1 MTSAHHISNST
12 DVIPNLTDVSQASRR
27 TSRIS
32 AARYGV
38 LRYQV
43 AMWGSV
49 ACAEGSSEQLSRL
62 PSGQEQARRGVS
74 YPKTHTQGVTPVL
87 CRMALHLDTAIG

>member
-62 PSGQEQARRGVS
+62 PSGQEGRAMPLNPYSRRYTCTLQHGAA
-74 YPKTHTQGVTPVL
+74 P
-87 CRMALHLDTAIG
+87 